1 MKPSAYRSMMLVK
14 QNKNKTENTGLRR
27 WTQEKWRNLT
37 PISLGDDK
45 FYPCG
50 KKSKQQE
57 QLNLPSVCRPSKRI
71 SSKTTKPLANEITR
85 SQLKKAID
93 IKKQGKIISWSKL

>member
-14 QNKNKTENTGLRR
+14 ENKNKTENTGLRR

-37 PISLGDDK
+37 PISLGDNK

-50 KKSKQQE
+50 MKSKEQE
-57 QLNLPSVCRPSKRI
+57 KLNLPSVCRPSKRI
-71 SSKTTKPLANEITR
+71 SAKTTRPLANQITQK
-85 SQLKKAID
+85 QLKKAIE
-93 IKKQGKIISWSKL
+93 IKKQGKIISWKNL